1 MTIDARRAEEMRVR
15 YLTEAIET
23 ATPAVRLTMLFD
35 ALQLDLA
42 KTDRAFAEQ
51 AQLKVIS
58 DLLIHA
64 QEILALLR
72 DTIDV
77 GAWEPAARVRALY
90 DYLYSELVKAN
101 LDKDR
106 ARAAAVADH
115 VQKLADAW
123 REAARSTEDGGA
135 PAATAATAGV

>member
-1 MTIDARRAEEMRVR
+1 MTTEARRAEELKVR

-23 ATPAVRLTMLFD
+23 ASPAVRLTMLLD
-35 ALQLDLA
+35 AAVIDLA
-42 KTDRAFAEQ
+42 RVDKAFADG
-51 AQLKVIS
+51 ANLKTVS

-77 GAWEPAARVRALY
+77 SAWEPAARIQALY

-115 VQKLADAW
+115 VRQLAAAW
-123 REAARSTEDGGA
+123 REASTRVESSTDLA
-135 PAATAATAGV
+135 SAVAS